1 VQNNDRKDK
10 MKIDMDKKI
19 EVMHPPSYQDK
30 NGNYPYGRGRI
41 DSPNG
46 ALKYFRER
54 FAKFVKK

>member
-1 VQNNDRKDK
+1 